1 MQGFEVSL
9 SSFWIVAIMICVIL
23 LVIVAQISHISSRFK
38 DYCKDNEANLIGLS
52 GQIKKLQSTVSEL
65 LGENRRLIR
74 IVNQLLELKQAEM
87 TGGFEIVEEPL
98 ISTDNQ
104 GNEPAPEKTPEKAPE
119 LPKPAAKFPKIDLGG
134 K

>member
-23 LVIVAQISHISSRFK
+23 LVMVAQISHISSRFK

-74 IVNQLLELKQAEM
+74 IVNELLELKQAEM
-87 TGGFEIVEEPL
+87 TGDFEIVEEPL
-98 ISTDNQ
+98 ISTDDP
-104 GNEPAPEKTPEKAPE
+104 GNAPASEKAPEKAPE
-119 LPKPAAKFPKIDLGG
+119 LPKPAAKFPQIDLGG

>member
-23 LVIVAQISHISSRFK
+23 LVMVAQISHISSRFK
-38 DYCKDNEANLIGLS
+38 NYCKDNEANLIGLS
-52 GQIKKLQSTVSEL
+52 GQIKKLQSTISEL

-74 IVNQLLELKQAEM
+74 IVNELLELKQAEM
-87 TGGFEIVEEPL
+87 TGDFEIVEEP
-98 ISTDNQ
+98 IVNPE
-104 GNEPAPEKTPEKAPE
+104 EPAKEPEVEKVPEKLPEPPKA
-119 LPKPAAKFPKIDLGG
+119 AAKFPQINLGG